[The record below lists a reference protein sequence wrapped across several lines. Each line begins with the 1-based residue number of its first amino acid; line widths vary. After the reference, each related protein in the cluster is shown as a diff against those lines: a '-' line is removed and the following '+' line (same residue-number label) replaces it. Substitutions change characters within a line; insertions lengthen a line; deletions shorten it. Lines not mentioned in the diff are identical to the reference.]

1 MNSIKT
7 ERLNL
12 VRPIMT
18 PSPIQ
23 ANVDWLNDPEIVRY
37 SEQRHTKHT
46 VEGQIQYI
54 KSFDHP
60 SRFLM
65 MIFNDQ
71 IIGTMTAHVD
81 TDNDVADVGIMIGDK
96 SMWGKG
102 LGFEAWEGLCDHLL
116 ANGIR
121 KVEAGAMSENRGMV
135 AIFRKYGMVYEG
147 RRFGHFLL
155 GKEVCDL
162 VQWGKFG
169 G

>member
-7 ERLNL
+7 ERLSL

-23 ANVDWLNDPEIVRY
+23 WNVAWLNDPEIVRY

-46 VEGQIQYI
+46 VEGQVQYI

-81 TDNDVADVGIMIGDK
+81 EANSVADVGIMIGDK
-96 SMWGKG
+96 AMWGKG
-102 LGFEAWEGLCDHLL
+102 LGFEAWKGLCDHLL
-116 ANGIR
+116 ENGVR
-121 KVEAGAMSENRGMV
+121 KIEAGAMSENRAMV
-135 AIFRKYGMVYEG
+135 AIFRSYKMVYEG
-147 RRFGHFLL
+147 RRFGHFQL
-155 GKEVCDL
+155 GKDICDL
-162 VQWGKFG
+162 VQWGKTG
-169 G
+169 